1 MTSDERRGAPRYS
14 VSCLAELASG
24 EAVAPARIGDV
35 SDTGCRVLI
44 LDRADDLPDRFGD
57 TGLLSIRPADRGRA
71 GVVVPVLLR
80 HVQVDGG
87 ALHYG
92 LEFRPMSARQAAR
105 LAAVVADLTA
115 GRARGPGRPRAD
127 RDQVESPDRVKL
139 LVETGS

>member
-1 MTSDERRGAPRYS
+1 MSSNERRGSPRYS

-44 LDRADDLPDRFGD
+44 LDRSEHLPDRFGD
-57 TGLLSIRPADRGRA
+57 TGLLSIRPLGRDGC

-80 HVQVDGG
+80 HVQVDSG

-92 LEFRPMSARQAAR
+92 LEFRPMSLRQASR
-105 LAAVVADLTA
+105 LAAVVADLIA
-115 GRARGPGRPRAD
+115 GRAPAQIRPAPGPAAGLAAAPA
-127 RDQVESPDRVKL
+127 
-139 LVETGS
+139 

>member
-1 MTSDERRGAPRYS
+1 MSSNERRGTPRYS

-24 EAVAPARIGDV
+24 EAVAPARIGDL

-44 LDRADDLPDRFGD
+44 LDRADDLPDRFGE
-57 TGLLSIRPADRGRA
+57 TGLLSIRSPGRDRT

-92 LEFRPMSARQAAR
+92 LEFRPMSLRQAAR
-105 LAAVVADLTA
+105 LAAVVADLIA
-115 GRARGPGRPRAD
+115 GRTPGPGRPTLSGPGPAGAD
-127 RDQVESPDRVKL
+127 PAAAPA
-139 LVETGS
+139 